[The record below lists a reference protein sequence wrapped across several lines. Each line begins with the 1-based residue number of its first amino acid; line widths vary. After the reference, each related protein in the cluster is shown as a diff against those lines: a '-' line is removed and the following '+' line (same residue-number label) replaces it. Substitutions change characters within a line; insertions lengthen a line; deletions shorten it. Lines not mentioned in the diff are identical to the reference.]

1 MNRNARELARQVTR
15 AGAIALPIAALGAVV
30 AGFAWGHASDRD
42 IAVLVRNAPELIG
55 PVVALL
61 FLAAPLGAAQ
71 AGEIGALRAGEQIAW
86 LHASGRSVFAHV
98 IAARVLAIAL
108 VAPLAALV
116 AAFALLGATASEI
129 ASQDAAVASIAS
141 ITPARVF
148 GGALRAAVGG
158 TAIAAVACA
167 AGLASQGSVA
177 RTAAIGAAASM
188 LVAAGLGLAWLA
200 QGAV

>member
-1 MNRNARELARQVTR
+1 MNARELARQVTR
-15 AGAIALPIAALGAVV
+15 TGALALPIAALGAVV
-30 AGFAWGHASDRD
+30 VGVAWGHATDGG

-71 AGEIGALRAGEQIAW
+71 AGELGALRSGEQIAW
-86 LHASGRSVFAHV
+86 LQASGRSVFATV
-98 IAARVLAIAL
+98 VAARVAAVAI

-116 AAFALLGATASEI
+116 AAFALLGATAFEI

-167 AGLASQGSVA
+167 AGLASQAGVA
-177 RTAAIGAAASM
+177 RSAALGAAASL

-200 QGAV
+200 QGAA